1 MAGDRPPASRA
12 PQDRLDLVAD
22 LHVAKAG
29 PEPAPG
35 MEAAAGGRTIEAR
48 DFAGQDDPAASAGA
62 GGWGRRKGAR
72 PCTGAPG
79 WHTPPPPCPF
89 DDPAEVH
96 DRDPV
101 CDVPDDGQIV
111 RDEQIGDAELT
122 PQTGQE
128 VDHLC
133 LDRDVER
140 AHWLIANDQIR
151 VDSDRPGDPD
161 PLALHTA
168 ELARVSA
175 REAGSRPTSDR
186 SSRTLVGR
194 SRGERARG

>member
-1 MAGDRPPASRA
+1 MRRVGIHLLHPA
-12 PQDRLDLVAD
+12 
-22 LHVAKAG
+22 H
-29 PEPAPG
+29 
-35 MEAAAGGRTIEAR
+35 
-48 DFAGQDDPAASAGA
+48 
-62 GGWGRRKGAR
+62 
-72 PCTGAPG
+72 
-79 WHTPPPPCPF
+79 F

-128 VDHLC
+128 VDHLR

>member
-1 MAGDRPPASRA
+1 MLPRRVRSQHRVWKLQP
-12 PQDRLDLVAD
+12 
-22 LHVAKAG
+22 
-29 PEPAPG
+29 
-35 MEAAAGGRTIEAR
+35 AGGRSRLGISPDRTIRRRRPAR
-48 DFAGQDDPAASAGA
+48 GVGGGGKERDRVRVRRVGIHLLHPA
-62 GGWGRRKGAR
+62 
-72 PCTGAPG
+72 
-79 WHTPPPPCPF
+79 HF

>member
-1 MAGDRPPASRA
+1 MLPRRVRSQHRVWKLQP
-12 PQDRLDLVAD
+12 
-22 LHVAKAG
+22 
-29 PEPAPG
+29 
-35 MEAAAGGRTIEAR
+35 AGGRSRLGISPDRTIRRRRPAR
-48 DFAGQDDPAASAGA
+48 GVGGGGKERDRVRVRRVGIHLLHPA
-62 GGWGRRKGAR
+62 
-72 PCTGAPG
+72 
-79 WHTPPPPCPF
+79 HF

-186 SSRTLVGR
+186 SSRTLVDR
-194 SRGERARG
+194 SRGEASPWMAKGSARMSPTV

>member
-1 MAGDRPPASRA
+1 MSDRAGELASFPSHRPTSRLGRSGRLMTRRLLREMAGDRPPASRA

-22 LHVAKAG
+22 LRVAKAG

-48 DFAGQDDPAASAGA
+48 DFAGQ
-62 GGWGRRKGAR
+62 
-72 PCTGAPG
+72 
-79 WHTPPPPCPF
+79 